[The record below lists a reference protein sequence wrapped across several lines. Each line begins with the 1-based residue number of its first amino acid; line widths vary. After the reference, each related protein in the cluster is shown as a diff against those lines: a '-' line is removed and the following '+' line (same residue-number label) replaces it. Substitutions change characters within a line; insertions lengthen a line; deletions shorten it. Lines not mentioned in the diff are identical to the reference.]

1 LSLRTRLL
9 AGMLGLVTVALVVAA
24 VSIYA
29 EQRSFLLS
37 RLDQRVIAAASPISY
52 QLGIDARL
60 LSRPIAD
67 ENSPD
72 RGHGAVSPLG
82 KGLAGFLPSGTYG
95 ELVDPDGKLLR
106 GPVTVSNGEAAL
118 SPPRFPTKL
127 PSARSGTSPQLFTVN
142 SEHGSSLRYRVA
154 TLPLESGAGTVVVA
168 VPLREVD
175 QTLHE
180 LIVVEALVVGGVIV
194 LLVGLGWIVIRFGLR
209 PLRHMERVASEI
221 ADGDLTRRVTPATA
235 RTELGRLGL
244 SLNKMLVRIEE
255 AFADRERSDE
265 RRRQF
270 LADASHE
277 LRTPLASIRG
287 YAELFRLGPAQDP
300 VALKRAMARIESE
313 AARMGVLVEGL
324 LLLARVDALPETERV
339 PVELTELCAQAAADA
354 RARAP
359 ERTVTLDVQDPVK
372 ALADPDAVRQVL
384 ANLIGNAL
392 IHTPEWTPVEIAV
405 RHERGEAIIEV
416 RDHGPG
422 LPADV
427 GDKVF
432 DRFWRTEAGRTR
444 GPGGA
449 GLGLAIVRELAIAN
463 YGTVEAASHP
473 EGGALF
479 TVRLPEASPDIE
491 PEASGAALDPAPA
504 AVAP

>member
-1 LSLRTRLL
+1 
-9 AGMLGLVTVALVVAA
+9 MLGLVTAALVVAA
-24 VSIYA
+24 ASIYA

-60 LSRPIAD
+60 LSRPVAD
-67 ENSPD
+67 ENSSD

-82 KGLAGFLPSGTYG
+82 NGLAGFLPSGTYG

-106 GPVTVSNGEAAL
+106 GPVTVSNGEQAL
-118 SPPRFPTKL
+118 SPPRLPKRF
-127 PSARSGTSPQLFTVN
+127 PSAHSGTSPQLFTVD
-142 SEHGSSLRYRVA
+142 SVHASGLRYRVA

-194 LLVGLGWIVIRFGLR
+194 LLIGLGWIVIRFGLR
-209 PLRHMERVASEI
+209 PLRQMERVASEI
-221 ADGDLTRRVTPATA
+221 ADGDLTRRVSPATT

-244 SLNKMLVRIEE
+244 SLNKMLVHIEE

-300 VALKRAMARIESE
+300 VALRRAMARIESE
-313 AARMGVLVEGL
+313 ASRMGVLVEGL
-324 LLLARVDALPETERV
+324 LLLARVDELPETERV
-339 PVELTELCAQAAADA
+339 PVDLGELSGQAAADA

-359 ERTVTLDVQDPVK
+359 ERAITVQAPDPVR
-372 ALADPDAVRQVL
+372 ALADPDAVGQVL

-392 IHTPEWTPVEIAV
+392 IHTPEWTPVEISVRREAGQAV
-405 RHERGEAIIEV
+405 LEV

-422 LPADV
+422 LPADA
-427 GDKVF
+427 GDHVF

-449 GLGLAIVRELAIAN
+449 GLGLAIVRELVHAN
-463 YGTVEAASHP
+463 HGTVEAADHP
-473 EGGALF
+473 SGGALF
-479 TVRLPEASPDIE
+479 TVRLPEAGIE
-491 PEASGAALDPAPA
+491 TQEILSVPWGSAQTARA
-504 AVAP
+504 